1 MISFCSAD
9 RRGIVTPEFAAEQ
22 ARAAE
27 DRDAVI
33 TNNKTYGTVRAV
45 PPVVRETS
53 LYEVIHF
60 CVASEWSLKKTHAQK
75 Y

>member
-1 MISFCSAD
+1 MYSYESVIIGFCPAD

-22 ARAAE
+22 ARVAE

-33 TNNKTYGTVRAV
+33 TNNKTYGTVRTV

-53 LYEVIHF
+53 LYEVEHL
-60 CVASEWSLKKTHAQK
+60 CKTS
-75 Y
+75 

>member
-1 MISFCSAD
+1 VYSYESVIISFCSTD

-22 ARAAE
+22 ARVAE

-33 TNNKTYGTVRAV
+33 TNNKTYGTVRTV

-53 LYEVIHF
+53 LYEVKHIF
-60 CVASEWSLKKTHAQK
+60 NTS
-75 Y
+75 

>member
-1 MISFCSAD
+1 MYCYESVIISFCFTD

-22 ARAAE
+22 ARVAE

-33 TNNKTYGTVRAV
+33 TNNRTYGTVRTV

-53 LYEVIHF
+53 LYEAVHLFI
-60 CVASEWSLKKTHAQK
+60 TM
-75 Y
+75 

>member
-1 MISFCSAD
+1 MHSYESVIISFCSAD

-22 ARAAE
+22 ARVAE

-33 TNNKTYGTVRAV
+33 TNNKTYGTVRTV

-53 LYEVIHF
+53 LYEVIHL
-60 CVASEWSLKKTHAQK
+60 SITL
-75 Y
+75 

>member
-1 MISFCSAD
+1 MYSYESVIIGFCSAD

-22 ARAAE
+22 ARVAE

-33 TNNKTYGTVRAV
+33 TNNKTYGTVRTV

-53 LYEVIHF
+53 LYEVIHLF
-60 CVASEWSLKKTHAQK
+60 IAS
-75 Y
+75 

>member
-1 MISFCSAD
+1 VYAYENLIIIFCSTD

-27 DRDAVI
+27 DRDSVI
-33 TNNKTYGTVRAV
+33 TNNKTYGTVRTL

-53 LYEVIHF
+53 LYEVIHLF
-60 CVASEWSLKKTHAQK
+60 ITS
-75 Y
+75 

>member
-1 MISFCSAD
+1 LIDVASVIMKSVLIRFCSAD

-33 TNNKTYGTVRAV
+33 TNNKTYGTVKTMQ
-45 PPVVRETS
+45 PVVR
-53 LYEVIHF
+53 
-60 CVASEWSLKKTHAQK
+60 
-75 Y
+75 

>member
-1 MISFCSAD
+1 MYYYESVIISFCSAD

-22 ARAAE
+22 ARVAE

-33 TNNKTYGTVRAV
+33 TNNKTYGTVRTV

-53 LYEVIHF
+53 VYEVIHLF
-60 CVASEWSLKKTHAQK
+60 MVT
-75 Y
+75 